1 MTIKNIGRA
10 LKNIGRAIRL
20 LFNSNNRIWLPRTFC
35 IKNFLKVPKEIM
47 SKILKENYAS
57 ASSATRPQIIQFYI

>member
-20 LFNSNNRIWLPRTFC
+20 LFNSNNRI
-35 IKNFLKVPKEIM
+35 
-47 SKILKENYAS
+47 SKILLDAFALSKKSKKNEKSYS
-57 ASSATRPQIIQFYI
+57 GEFFYLEKIMNKLNIHN